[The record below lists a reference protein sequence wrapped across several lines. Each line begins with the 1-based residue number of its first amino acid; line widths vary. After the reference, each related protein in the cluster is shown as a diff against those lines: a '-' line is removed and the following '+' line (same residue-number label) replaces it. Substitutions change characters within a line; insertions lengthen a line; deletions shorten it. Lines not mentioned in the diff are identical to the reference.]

1 MVLVVI
7 VKTLLT
13 LWSMPTQVSL
23 IYCYTTLSYC
33 CGSFSVDMED
43 TPTSGTQSPEVVILD
58 EEAPPTK
65 KNKLDS
71 QSDENES
78 CVIIDSLS
86 TPATTTA
93 TTTSTT
99 SNTNTTTSTS
109 DIDTSSNS
117 DITDPPLF
125 YLTKVRGIPTIYNG
139 HHLAIGIKGT
149 LCIKLIHTI
158 YILVYYLC
166 HYIRSMYLY
175 IYILDILSS
184 SVGDLLASAQVSN
197 II

>member
-1 MVLVVI
+1 MVLVAI
-7 VKTLLT
+7 VKILLT
-13 LWSMPTQVSL
+13 LWSMLTQVSP
-23 IYCYTTLSYC
+23 IYCFTTLRYYC
-33 CGSFSVDMED
+33 DSFSVDMED

-86 TPATTTA
+86 TPATTAA

-99 SNTNTTTSTS
+99 SNTNTATSS

-117 DITDPPLF
+117 DITNPPLF
-125 YLTKVRGIPTIYNG
+125 YLTKVRGISNIYNG
-139 HHLAIGIKGT
+139 RHLAIGIKGT
-149 LCIKLIHTI
+149 LCIQSIHTM
-158 YILVYYLC
+158 YILVYYLR

-175 IYILDILSS
+175 TYLLDILSS

-197 II
+197 IM

>member
-1 MVLVVI
+1 MVLVAI
-7 VKTLLT
+7 VKILLT
-13 LWSMPTQVSL
+13 LWSMLTQVSP
-23 IYCYTTLSYC
+23 IYCFTTLRYY

-86 TPATTTA
+86 TPATTAA

-99 SNTNTTTSTS
+99 SNTNTATSS

-117 DITDPPLF
+117 DITNPPLF
-125 YLTKVRGIPTIYNG
+125 YLTKVRGISNIYNG
-139 HHLAIGIKGT
+139 RHLAIGIKGT
-149 LCIKLIHTI
+149 LCIQSIHTM

-166 HYIRSMYLY
+166 HYIHSMYLY
-175 IYILDILSS
+175 ISLRYFVI
-184 SVGDLLASAQVSN
+184 QCW
-197 II
+197 

>member
-13 LWSMPTQVSL
+13 LWSMLTQVSP
-23 IYCYTTLSYC
+23 IYCFTTLSYC

-65 KNKLDS
+65 KNKLDL

-86 TPATTTA
+86 TTTTTTA

-99 SNTNTTTSTS
+99 SNTNTATSS

-117 DITDPPLF
+117 DITNPPLF
-125 YLTKVRGIPTIYNG
+125 YLTKVRGISNIYNG
-139 HHLAIGIKGT
+139 RHLAIGIKGT
-149 LCIKLIHTI
+149 LCIKSIHTM

-166 HYIRSMYLY
+166 HYIHSMYLY
-175 IYILDILSS
+175 TYLLDILSS

-197 II
+197 IM